1 MTSKID
7 IARDLLIPAFRGIEF
22 IPTTWD
28 FTFDQGH
35 AQHLYPDRDA
45 GFVEGT
51 GRNPSK
57 HQFTALFRN
66 GITGEKDVL
75 FPTRWQKFVAACAD
89 RTTGVLNHPT
99 LGNLKVK
106 CVTCSTKWD
115 PNRRD
120 GVDVDVSFI
129 ETTDEEESNEIFNKA
144 SPMAAAL
151 AGAIDLD
158 AAIADISPAPTYPES
173 LSPSALETMKALSGS
188 IDQFKR
194 GIGNIGAAID
204 ATLGG
209 LEQFADTLSSV
220 GELGSDPNVAKA
232 MRALSR
238 CSDALLN
245 QSLTVTSK
253 GKSITQAVTQNEA
266 AADTVAS
273 FFGMG
278 LDEFLRLN
286 PKVADK
292 PRIARNST
300 VFIFA

>member
-1 MTSKID
+1 MASKINV
-7 IARDLLIPAFRGIEF
+7 ARSLLIPAFRGIEF
-22 IPTTWD
+22 IPSTWD
-28 FTFDQGH
+28 FSFDQGH
-35 AQHLYPDRDA
+35 ATHLYPDRDA
-45 GFVEGT
+45 GFIEGT

-66 GITGEKDVL
+66 GIAGEKDVL
-75 FPTRWQKFVAACAD
+75 FPTRWQKFIAACAD

-106 CVTCSTKWD
+106 CVSCSTKWD

-120 GVDVDVSFI
+120 GVDVEVSFI
-129 ETTDEEESNEIFNKA
+129 ETSDEEESNEIFNKA

-151 AGAIDLD
+151 ASAADLD
-158 AAIADISPAPTYPES
+158 AACADVSPVPEYPDS

-188 IDQFKR
+188 VDMFKR

-204 ATLGG
+204 STIGG
-209 LEQFADTLSSV
+209 LEQFAGTLSSV

-232 MRALSR
+232 LRSLSR

-245 QSLTVTSK
+245 LSLTVTSK
-253 GKSITQAVTQNEA
+253 GKPITQAVTQNDA

-278 LDEFLRLN
+278 LDDFLRLN
-286 PKVADK
+286 PRAASK
-292 PRIARNST
+292 PRIARNTT